1 MERVPLSLS
10 ELTLEQKFDVL
21 EQLWKSLLQDEE
33 SIKSPGWH
41 EDVLREREAAF
52 KAGRI
57 KLSDWEDAKKRIYGK
72 VSCR

>member
-1 MERVPLSLS
+1 MERVQLPLS
-10 ELTLEQKFDVL
+10 ELSFEQKLDLL

-33 SIKSPGWH
+33 RVKSPDWH
-41 EDVLREREAAF
+41 EDVLRERESAF

-57 KLSDWEDAKKRIYGK
+57 KLSDWEDAKQRISRK